1 MSTIECYSDWSDLA
15 AAAAAAMKKKK
26 KNEILPFAATWVDLE
41 IIILSEISQTENN
54 KSKNWTNE
62 TKQNSQIQRTG
73 WWLLEKRVG
82 GGKNS
87 KKGQLHG
94 DRWYL

>member
-1 MSTIECYSDWSDLA
+1 MSTIERYSDWSDLA
-15 AAAAAAMKKKK
+15 AAAAAMGKKKK
-26 KNEILPFAATWVDLE
+26 KEWNSAVCSNMSGPRDYHIKWGK
-41 IIILSEISQTENN
+41 SENN

-82 GGKNS
+82 VGKNS